1 MSATTGAE
9 RETTFPIL
17 QSMNK
22 PQATQ
27 QGKGGLLRDNAAE
40 DFGHVGS
47 NAEDLQ
53 SKSKMKPAQGSESP
67 TLQGFEWEPETGPG

>member
-1 MSATTGAE
+1 
-9 RETTFPIL
+9 
-17 QSMNK
+17 MNK
-22 PQATQ
+22 PQATR

-40 DFGHVGS
+40 DFGHAGS

-67 TLQGFEWEPETGPG
+67 MLQGSEWEPETGQG